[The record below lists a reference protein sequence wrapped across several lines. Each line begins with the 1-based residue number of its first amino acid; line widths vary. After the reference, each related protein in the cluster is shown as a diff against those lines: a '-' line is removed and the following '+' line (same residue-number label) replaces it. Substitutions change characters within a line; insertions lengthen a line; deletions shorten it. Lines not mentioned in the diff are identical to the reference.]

1 MHKEPPI
8 KVTFFIV
15 SAKTPGE
22 YEGMWEGVRTKRG
35 ESKAWETLH
44 TKSKHP
50 TKGVMR
56 HRNCLIYLQVSP

>member
-44 TKSKHP
+44 TESKHP
-50 TKGVMR
+50 TKWVMC
-56 HRNCLIYLQVSP
+56 H